1 MNGSCTCKGQ
11 LWRRQHML
19 GELYTLFLP
28 CVLTFDPLAA
38 VFSSTDQCRQAQ
50 DSGPCRTDMKVMWY
64 FDYQDNTCKRFW
76 YGCQGNSNRFKS
88 EKECQTVCQ
97 RRAPGTMSR
106 PCDLAL
112 VMWPCLQSCD
122 HALIMW
128 PKCCHVTCCFP
139 HDYSPVFTFLYCF
152 ATFCFLQ
159 LFAFAIFLYLGGVFL
174 CFYPAA

>member
-1 MNGSCTCKGQ
+1 M
-11 LWRRQHML
+11 R
-19 GELYTLFLP
+19 GELYTFLP

-64 FDYQDNTCKRFW
+64 FDYRDNTCKRFW

-112 VMWPCLQSCD
+112 VM
-122 HALIMW
+122 
-128 PKCCHVTCCFP
+128 
-139 HDYSPVFTFLYCF
+139 
-152 ATFCFLQ
+152 
-159 LFAFAIFLYLGGVFL
+159 
-174 CFYPAA
+174 